1 MSITSRPVSRRL
13 LLQGLAGAGLA
24 GTLFGAAGCTSAVQE
39 ARSQQAVQTGGPL
52 RGGTIN
58 AGISEDLI
66 PGNFFTNSTAGITT
80 VVGLAFESLI
90 RYPDDSVKPTPRLA
104 TQWQLSKDGKSLELQ
119 LRDDVSFHS
128 GRPFTSADAAFS
140 IKTYGDPSWTAQL
153 KSTASAIT
161 SFDTSDP
168 HRLVLKFAHPL
179 GNIFD
184 LLDTVPIVDS
194 QTIDQLRTGEKLIGT
209 GPFKVASWTPNTKIS
224 FERNESYWI
233 PDRPYAD
240 AVETKIITDAK
251 ALLAALKSGQV
262 DFADGLSYLDTENLV
277 KTGGFSDIRLT
288 GAETQLYVG
297 ANVTAKPLDDVRVR
311 QAIAYALDRDRVV
324 TEVLRGVGYSVNLP
338 WPKYS
343 PAYDES
349 RNSRYSRNLSKAKA
363 LVAEVGAIPTI
374 PYTYATPN
382 PSGRGNRRDRPGQS
396 GRGGH
401 PGPAGPG
408 GWRPV
413 RQAADRG
420 QVPRAV
426 DDVPLLGAVH
436 PVDTDGQRLPVQCPP
451 QRLAVRLRR
460 LHRARRR
467 RLADRGRHLAGG
479 RRRVWKALRRLAGQ
493 RVPGRDRR
501 RAAAMGPVEQAARR
515 GLHQAVRAA
524 ADRRLGGPGL
534 NPIMIRYLLRRLP
547 SAMAVLFLA
556 SVVIFGILRLV
567 PGDPATTLGRAG
579 RLSADHRSDPACARS
594 RSTDHRDSV
603 SSAGSGT

>member
-194 QTIDQLRTGEKLIGT
+194 QTIDQLQTGEKLIGT
-209 GPFKVASWTPNTKIS
+209 GPFKVANWTPNTKIS

-382 PSGRGNRRDRPGQS
+382 PLVEATAAIVQANLAEVGIQVQLDPVDGAQFVKQLIGAKFRGLWTTFHSWAQYTPSTLTVSAYPFNAHHNASQFVSADYIAHADAAWQIADGTSPEAVAAYGKLSDDLLDNVFLAEIAVVLPQWARSNKLQG
-396 GRGGH
+396 
-401 PGPAGPG
+401 AGYTKRSELQLTDA
-408 GWRPV
+408 WV
-413 RQAADRG
+413 DRG
-420 QVPRAV
+420 
-426 DDVPLLGAVH
+426 
-436 PVDTDGQRLPVQCPP
+436 
-451 QRLAVRLRR
+451 
-460 LHRARRR
+460 
-467 RLADRGRHLAGG
+467 
-479 RRRVWKALRRLAGQ
+479 
-493 RVPGRDRR
+493 
-501 RAAAMGPVEQAARR
+501 
-515 GLHQAVRAA
+515 
-524 ADRRLGGPGL
+524 
-534 NPIMIRYLLRRLP
+534 
-547 SAMAVLFLA
+547 
-556 SVVIFGILRLV
+556 
-567 PGDPATTLGRAG
+567 
-579 RLSADHRSDPACARS
+579 
-594 RSTDHRDSV
+594 
-603 SSAGSGT
+603 